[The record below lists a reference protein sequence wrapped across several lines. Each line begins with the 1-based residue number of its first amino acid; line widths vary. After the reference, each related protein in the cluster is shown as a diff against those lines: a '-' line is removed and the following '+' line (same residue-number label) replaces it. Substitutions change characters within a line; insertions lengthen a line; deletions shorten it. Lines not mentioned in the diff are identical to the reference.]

1 MNNTKKQSRMMMILL
16 AMAILPFVAAVL
28 VYKTGWGVPE
38 GRTNNGM
45 LIKPTLKLEQLL
57 LNEIKHNEKLKTP
70 NQHTWWLLTFD
81 DGSCEVACQQAVWKI
96 RQINIALA
104 KNQERVQHG
113 LIITND
119 LSPNRQP
126 FLKEYPGLVI
136 FKTKAEMLKNWSN
149 ALPELVKN
157 NLIMIADPLG
167 NVMLYYT
174 SEQNPR
180 DILKDLNHL
189 LKSSTIG

>member
-1 MNNTKKQSRMMMILL
+1 MNNTKKQKRMVIILF
-16 AMAILPFVAAVL
+16 AVAFLPFFAAVL
-28 VYKTGWGVPE
+28 VYKTGWGLPE

-45 LIKPTLKLEQLL
+45 LIKPTLTLEKLV
-57 LNEIKHNEKLKTP
+57 LNEIKHNEKIKTP

-81 DGSCEVACQQAVWKI
+81 NGSCEAACQKAVWKI

-119 LSPNRQP
+119 LSPTMQP

-136 FKTKAEMLKNWSN
+136 FKTQPEMLKKWSN
-149 ALPELVKN
+149 ELPELVKN

-174 SEQNPR
+174 TEQNPR